1 MKNSVASGKGLLA
14 TVMGLMMAV
23 LLFGCSTSNLTIDHD
38 YKEDVNFAQYKT
50 YRWYDASQNGYQDQ
64 KSFQGNDILKAR
76 IHEEVNQAL
85 QAKGF
90 VLVPSGEVDFMVN
103 YSITTQAKT
112 DVRSY
117 NTYGGLT
124 PGFTMGYGS
133 GYYRYGYSVVYAT
146 APEVRTI
153 HYEEGTFV
161 LDVINPDNKLVWRGT
176 AVGRLKDESTIEEKR
191 AAAHTVVNKV
201 LEEFPPQKR
210 AH

>member
-1 MKNSVASGKGLLA
+1 MKNSVLTVLVMIVA
-14 TVMGLMMAV
+14 TAFLY
-23 LLFGCSTSNLTIDHD
+23 GCNTSNLSVDHD
-38 YKEDVNFAQYKT
+38 YKEDVNFSQYKT
-50 YRWYDASQNGYQDQ
+50 YRWHDDSAKAGGF
-64 KSFQGNDILKAR
+64 KGNDIVKAR
-76 IHEEVNQAL
+76 IQEEVNKNL

-90 VLVPSGEVDFMVN
+90 TLVPTGEVDFTVN

-146 APEVRTI
+146 APEVRTV

-161 LDVINPDNKLVWRGT
+161 LDIVNSNNKLVWRGT
-176 AVGRLKDESTIEEKR
+176 AVGRLKNESTIEEKR
-191 AAAHTVVNKV
+191 ASVHTVVSKV
-201 LEEFPPQKR
+201 LEEFPPKSR
-210 AH
+210 TN